1 MQKDYIYIKLSGGVC
16 HNYKIIL
23 KNKCNNIVFNG
34 ITDNQGK
41 IRIPIQNNE
50 VYQLF
55 VFSNLG
61 TSIISLIGR
70 KNSFYNININ
80 NKEKRIITILLN
92 DANYPN
98 IKIKGGKMILWQ
110 DIQFQ

>member
-1 MQKDYIYIKLSGGVC
+1 MQKDYIY
-16 HNYKIIL
+16 
-23 KNKCNNIVFNG
+23 
-34 ITDNQGK
+34 
-41 IRIPIQNNE
+41 
-50 VYQLF
+50 
-55 VFSNLG
+55 
-61 TSIISLIGR
+61 
-70 KNSFYNININ
+70 IN